1 MGDRVH
7 GFWCVARRPRGRP
20 AGPVWG
26 WGLGAWELGV
36 VGRDLL
42 LAGLGGIV
50 GLTAARH

>member
-1 MGDRVH
+1 MGHRIA
-7 GFWCVARRPRGRP
+7 GFGVRGPAARGRP

-26 WGLGAWELGV
+26 SGLGAWDWGIV
-36 VGRDLL
+36 RRDLL